1 MSNLQ
6 FAKLM
11 FIVVSMINA
20 IQDRSIEPV
29 LRELAQNY
37 PVVTITG
44 PRQSGKTTL
53 CRKVFPDKSYVNLE
67 APDLR
72 QYALDDPR
80 GFLNAYPDGAI
91 LDEIQRTPDMV
102 SYIQTFVDE
111 DPVPGKYILTGSQQL
126 NVREALSQSLA
137 GRTGI
142 LTLLPFDWNEVSA
155 FADTADTDGMLLNGF
170 YPRLHQ
176 MRLKP
181 HQVLGDYFETYVQRD
196 VRQLMQIRH
205 QGLFEKFVRL
215 CAGRIGQLL
224 NLNSLGNE
232 TGISH
237 TTAREWISIL
247 EASYIIFLLRPWHA
261 NISKRLVKTPKIY
274 FWDVGLA
281 AYLLGIQ
288 EVRHISRD
296 PLRGN
301 LFENMVVAD
310 IYKQYYHQGHRPRLC
325 FFRDSTGN
333 EVDLVVQRGNDLAL
347 VEIKSG
353 QTVSKQFFKGLDQFK
368 RIAQN
373 RVRGGILVYG
383 GANPQARSDWT
394 VLPVAGLGDMT
405 RQIDQILQIK
415 G

>member
-1 MSNLQ
+1 
-6 FAKLM
+6 
-11 FIVVSMINA
+11 
-20 IQDRSIEPV
+20 
-29 LRELAQNY
+29 
-37 PVVTITG
+37 
-44 PRQSGKTTL
+44 
-53 CRKVFPDKSYVNLE
+53 
-67 APDLR
+67 
-72 QYALDDPR
+72 
-80 GFLNAYPDGAI
+80 
-91 LDEIQRTPDMV
+91 MV

-111 DPVPGKYILTGSQQL
+111 DPVPGKYILTGSQQF

-281 AYLLGIQ
+281 A
-288 EVRHISRD
+288 
-296 PLRGN
+296 
-301 LFENMVVAD
+301 
-310 IYKQYYHQGHRPRLC
+310 
-325 FFRDSTGN
+325 
-333 EVDLVVQRGNDLAL
+333 
-347 VEIKSG
+347 
-353 QTVSKQFFKGLDQFK
+353 FK
-368 RIAQN
+368 RY
-373 RVRGGILVYG
+373 GTYPGIHCEATCLRIWWWRIYI
-383 GANPQARSDWT
+383 NNT
-394 VLPVAGLGDMT
+394 
-405 RQIDQILQIK
+405 IIK
-415 G
+415 GIGQGFAFSGTVRAMK